1 MVTLMIDPQAL
12 MNLGM
17 GLIAAAFGWFGRE
30 LWVAVKELRA
40 DLSNLREQIAKNYV
54 VKAEYRED
62 VQHIRDVL
70 DNIWNA
76 VNKKADK

>member
-1 MVTLMIDPQAL
+1 MVNIVIDAQSL

-17 GLIAAAFGWFGRE
+17 GIIAAGFGWFGRE
-30 LWVAVKELRA
+30 LWAAVKELRA
-40 DLSNLREQIAKNYV
+40 DLANLREQIAKNYV
-54 VKAEYRED
+54 VKSEYRED